1 MESPQIIM
9 FSLPKNT
16 RNIRRMNFGKFTLY
30 KYVKP
35 MQKRDS
41 DAGMGVFRS
50 VVMCEDKVM
59 CVAPPRAM
67 PLADFIEKYQFENV
81 TVDEIVDGTMVNVF
95 FADDEWRRCTKANVG
110 ATNGFLEGA
119 PTFGEMFDDVAIKF
133 DELDRNRVHSFVLQ
147 HPQNRIVSPVSEP
160 RVVLIKSYSI
170 SGREVAE
177 MSLPP
182 NFPRPAPV
190 VASSYADLKE
200 AALKLPFERKGFM
213 LHAPD
218 GTRSKIFGDAYLKIS
233 ALRGS
238 ESSVKFRLL
247 QLRDKAE
254 LTKLIEFYP
263 EFGALATSTKMAV
276 RRFTNELFSMYLDC
290 YKSKTKPLKEYPY
303 EFKRHLC
310 ALHHLYIAEWPTP
323 IHKKRVV
330 DYVST
335 LHAAE
340 LSSAG
345 V

>member
-1 MESPQIIM
+1 MESPQIM
-9 FSLPKNT
+9 FSLPNNK
-16 RNIRRMNFGKFTLY
+16 RNIRRTEFGKFTLF

-35 MQKRDS
+35 MQQIDS
-41 DAGMGVFRS
+41 DAGMGVYRS
-50 VVMCEDKVM
+50 VVMCGEQVM

-67 PLADFIEKYQFENV
+67 PLTDFIEKYPFECV

-95 FADDEWRRCTKANVG
+95 FMDNKWHRCTKSNVG

-133 DELDRNRVHSFVLQ
+133 EELDQNRVYSFVLQ
-147 HPQNRIVSPVSEP
+147 HPQNRIVSPVNKA

-170 SGREVAE
+170 SGLDVVE
-177 MSLPP
+177 MPLPP
-182 NFPRPAPV
+182 NFPRPEPV
-190 VASSYADLKE
+190 VASSYAELKE
-200 AALKLPFERKGFM
+200 TALTLSFERKGFM

-218 GTRSKIFGDAYLKIS
+218 GARTKIFGEAYLKIS

-254 LTKLIEFYP
+254 LTKLLEFYP
-263 EFGALATSTKMAV
+263 EFGSLATSTKTAV

-303 EFKRHLC
+303 EFKRHLV

-340 LSSAG
+340 LCSAG